1 MNYHAAIFDMDGLL
15 LDTERISMQT
25 FSEACSALSLPMLK
39 EVYLKVIGC
48 NATTV
53 QEIICSGYG
62 SQLDYQALRSEWLR
76 RYHGIVTKQAIP
88 IKEGVVELMQWL
100 KSESIPI
107 AVATSSDKE
116 IATIKLT
123 LAGLIDYVDCLSTG
137 CEVTKSKPDPEIF
150 LLAAARL
157 QVPAQQCLAFED
169 SHNGVLAAV
178 AAGMQVYQVPDLIPP
193 STELI
198 AMGHHI
204 HSSLA
209 DVLHTLQSQQIK
221 QAN

>member
-15 LDTERISMQT
+15 LDTERVSLQT
-25 FSEACSALSLPMLK
+25 FSDACNALAQPML
-39 EVYLKVIGC
+39 EDVYLQAIGC
-48 NATTV
+48 NAATIK
-53 QEIICSGYG
+53 EIISTGYG
-62 SQLDYQALRSEWLR
+62 NQLDYQALRTEWLK

-150 LLAAARL
+150 LLAAQRL
-157 QVPAQQCLAFED
+157 HVPAQQCLAFED
-169 SHNGVLAAV
+169 SHNGVLAAL

-209 DVLHTLQSQQIK
+209 DVLHILQSASK
-221 QAN
+221 